1 MKLNLGGHE
10 YELADKRDAFIDPKT
25 LTVYEW
31 PVNHS
36 PDGDEGGQK
45 QRTITETANTGNVGL
60 VRQQGADQGV
70 TLKRSGTILTVAQE
84 QEMWH
89 WFKLCESQTIYFVE
103 FDGTAFEV
111 QIVAYDPKK
120 IGSGGPSKNGL
131 GYFVK
136 YSIELLV
143 FKYLAGPAF
152 AAGVS
157 P

>member
-1 MKLNLGGHE
+1 MKITLGGHE
-10 YELADKRDAFIDPKT
+10 YELLDGRDAFIDPKT

-45 QRTITETANTGNVGL
+45 QRAITETANSGNVGL

-70 TLKRSGTILTVAQE
+70 TLKRSGAILTVAHE
-84 QEMWH
+84 QAFWH
-89 WFKLCESQTIYFVE
+89 WFKLCEGQTIYFVE
-103 FDGTAFEV
+103 FDGVAFEV
-111 QIVAYDPKK
+111 QIITYDPKK

-131 GYFVK
+131 GYYVK
-136 YSIELLV
+136 YTMELAV
-143 FKYLAGPAF
+143 FNFLAGPAF
-152 AAGVS
+152 AAGVT